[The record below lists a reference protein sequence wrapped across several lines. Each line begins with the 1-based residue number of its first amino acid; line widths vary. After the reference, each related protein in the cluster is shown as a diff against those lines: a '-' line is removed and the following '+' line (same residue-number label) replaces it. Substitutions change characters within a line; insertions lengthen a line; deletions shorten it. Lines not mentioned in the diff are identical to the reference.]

1 MSLVVE
7 TSTADRLSDHRAAL
21 NAERRRV
28 AHWRRLVRA
37 RLDVAIAVITVPEP
51 LGVDGDTLLAPGA
64 EHDVP
69 RHVEL
74 LRSLRAGLPMAE
86 VHQLEALRDL
96 DGRLARYQAE
106 VDRAFATATD
116 RFVEHLAEEPAT
128 PPARTLV
135 RPDRG

>member
-1 MSLVVE
+1 MAE

-51 LGVDGDTLLAPGA
+51 LGADGDTLLAGA
-64 EHDVP
+64 DPDVP

-106 VDRAFATATD
+106 VDLAFAAATD
-116 RFVEHLAEEPAT
+116 RFVEHLADEPVAR
-128 PPARTLV
+128 PARTLV

>member
-21 NAERRRV
+21 GAERRRV

-37 RLDVAIAVITVPEP
+37 RLDVAIAVVTVPEP
-51 LGVDGDTLLAPGA
+51 LGLDAEALLPPGA
-64 EHDVP
+64 DRDVP

-86 VHQLEALRDL
+86 VHHLEALRDL
-96 DGRLARYQAE
+96 DGRLADYQAE
-106 VDRAFATATD
+106 VDAAFVEATD
-116 RFVEHLAEEPAT
+116 RFVEHLAGEPAD
-128 PPARTLV
+128 PSARRLV

>member
-7 TSTADRLSDHRAAL
+7 TSTADVLSDHRAAL

-51 LGVDGDTLLAPGA
+51 LGVDGESLLPAGA
-64 EHDVP
+64 DPDVP

-106 VDRAFATATD
+106 VDTAFAAATD
-116 RFVEHLAEEPAT
+116 RFVEHLAGEPAP

>member
-1 MSLVVE
+1 MSLVDE

-21 NAERRRV
+21 GAERRRV

-37 RLDVAIAVITVPEP
+37 RLDVAIAVVTVPEP
-51 LGVDGDTLLAPGA
+51 LGLDADGLLPPAA
-64 EHDVP
+64 ERDVP

-86 VHQLEALRDL
+86 VHHLDALRDL
-96 DGRLARYQAE
+96 DARLTRYAAE
-106 VDRAFATATD
+106 VDAAFVEATD
-116 RFVEHLAEEPAT
+116 RFVEHLADEPARPT
-128 PPARTLV
+128 ARSLV